1 MARTKQSALRAPAKQ
16 KGGAAAKTQKKS
28 SGGGKALKNKA
39 APGVK
44 KPHHWRPGAWHTHVC
59 ARGCYVR
66 RWALGRRESPRTCA
80 ALRNENVESARR
92 WPSLALPR

>member
-16 KGGAAAKTQKKS
+16 KGGAVAAKKKS
-28 SGGGKALKNKA
+28 GGGGKALKNKA

-44 KPHHWRPGAWHTHVC
+44 KPHRWRPGAWRT
-59 ARGCYVR
+59 RGCMR